1 MHALDRGVTETPEI
15 LLAALERTNDG
26 IVIVDANH
34 HVSHFNAAAE
44 QIWGI
49 GRAEVLGRHVSAL
62 KLNELE
68 HADAALTGQSPTA
81 GVIREGAHPI
91 TIRRRDGDK
100 VRAKFEDSVKNLE
113 ETWEDNKC
121 SFAFRTYGMDFSG
134 SMTVND
140 SDVEV
145 DGNLPF
151 AAMMFKGRIEKEVQ
165 GELDKLLA

>member
-1 MHALDRGVTETPEI
+1 MPKVKIAVPHALGKDD
-15 LLAALERTNDG
+15 ALERIKTY
-26 IVIVDANH
+26 
-34 HVSHFNAAAE
+34 
-44 QIWGI
+44 
-49 GRAEVLGRHVSAL
+49 
-62 KLNELE
+62 
-68 HADAALTGQSPTA
+68 
-81 GVIREGAHPI
+81 
-91 TIRRRDGDK
+91 GDK

-121 SFAFRTYGMDFSG
+121 NFAFRTYGMDFSG